1 MTSLGL
7 TVADADG
14 ILDKVQIFD
23 DGSRYERLR
32 PITDFRK
39 DIGVARILY
48 LCRRDPNDLNST
60 EDEEAEKTLVMKVK
74 VQVPCAEMKDPI
86 DGPNTETAAELHALK
101 TFALKEQKSV
111 PQLVKCRFTDYR
123 TLGHETLPSPVLHY
137 SRQSLLK
144 ISWVNLSTI
153 AGKKQSQGT
162 HSLFP
167 GGYLVITIMTLMPGK
182 TLLDLGFWSLPLE
195 VQTLIRTAFLAT
207 LREIWSEG
215 FAPYD
220 RGLRNILW
228 DEETGQCTGLGT
240 DEREGEME
248 LWGIMRRPALDWY
261 SEWAV
266 SAPPRKAR

>member
-14 ILDKVQIFD
+14 ILDKVQVFD

-48 LCRRDPNDLNST
+48 LCRRDPNGVNST
-60 EDEEAEKTLVMKVK
+60 EDEEAEETLVMKVK

-86 DGPNTETAAELHALK
+86 DGPNTETAAELLESAIRS
-101 TFALKEQKSV
+101 TDIDTDCVFAN
-111 PQLVKCRFTDYR
+111 T
-123 TLGHETLPSPVLHY
+123 
-137 SRQSLLK
+137 
-144 ISWVNLSTI
+144 
-153 AGKKQSQGT
+153 
-162 HSLFP
+162 
-167 GGYLVITIMTLMPGK
+167 
-182 TLLDLGFWSLPLE
+182 
-195 VQTLIRTAFLAT
+195 
-207 LREIWSEG
+207 EIWSEG

-228 DEETGQCTGLGT
+228 DEETGQCSII
-240 DEREGEME
+240 DFEHYHPAQDSVQVNEKEEME

>member
-14 ILDKVQIFD
+14 ILDKVQVFD

-60 EDEEAEKTLVMKVK
+60 EDEEAEETLVMKVK
-74 VQVPCAEMKDPI
+74 VQVPCAEMKDLI

-101 TFALKEQKSV
+101 TLALKERKSV
-111 PQLVKCRFTDYR
+111 PQLVK
-123 TLGHETLPSPVLHY
+123 
-137 SRQSLLK
+137 
-144 ISWVNLSTI
+144 W
-153 AGKKQSQGT
+153 KKQSQGT

-228 DEETGQCTGLGT
+228 DEETRQCSII
-240 DEREGEME
+240 DFEHYHPAQDSVQMNEKEEME